1 VAAAYVMLPVCEA
14 VIVQV
19 PAPTND
25 AVLPETVH
33 TLGLALA

>member
-1 VAAAYVMLPVCEA
+1 VALPACEA

-19 PAPTND
+19 PGATND

-33 TLGLALA
+33 TLVVELA